1 MKHYSRAQLMAGAA
15 SIPHGLEVKDDN
27 LDSALKDSVDLLG
40 KTFAEFRTKNDARLE
55 QISKK
60 GEDAVTKDEL
70 DKINKG
76 LDDLKAEI
84 TRQLEEAQKKAN
96 REQLGGG
103 GGEDAVREA
112 KAARA
117 FGELIGKADFS
128 VENLREYKTA
138 LGQQIRNS
146 EQKAAVLSVG
156 VDPAGGYWVTPDTNG
171 RVVKKVYDSTPMR
184 QLANVQ
190 TIGSDKLEGPID
202 NGEMDAQWVGERTA
216 RVNTDSA
223 EMGMWEIPVHEL
235 YAYPIVTQRLLE
247 DAKIDVEAWIADKAA
262 SKFGRKENTAFIT
275 GDGNKKP
282 RGLMTYNFVNTTD
295 ATRGWGDFQ
304 YVPSTHATLIPSA
317 DCLYDLIFELNAAY
331 RQGAGFLLA
340 RRTQRDVRKLKDG
353 QGNYLSGMKLQ
364 DGVLKEELLGFGT
377 TEGEDMPAIGAGA
390 YPIAFGNIFETY
402 QILDRLGIS
411 VIRDNITRPGFV
423 KYLTR
428 KRVGGGV
435 VNFESCKMLKVSVG

>member
-1 MKHYSRAQLMAGAA
+1 VKHYSRAQLMAGAA
-15 SIPHGLEVKDDN
+15 AIPHGLEVKDGEG
-27 LDSALKDSVDLLG
+27 LDVETKKAVDKLG
-40 KTFAEFRTKNDARLE
+40 ETFGEFRKKNDEILE
-55 QISKK
+55 QLKKK

-70 DKINKG
+70 EKMNKG
-76 LDDLKAEI
+76 LDQLKADI
-84 TRQLEEAQKKAN
+84 NKQLEETLKKAN
-96 REQLGGG
+96 RQSLEGG
-103 GGEDAVREA
+103 DADGAREA

-117 FGELIGKADFS
+117 FGELIGKSDFS
-128 VENLREYKTA
+128 VENMREYKQA
-138 LGQQIRNS
+138 LGQQLRNS
-146 EQKAAVLSVG
+146 EQKASVLSVG

-190 TIGSDKLEGPID
+190 TIGTDKLEGPID

-216 RVNTDSA
+216 RAGTDSA
-223 EMGMWEIPVHEL
+223 ELGMWEIPVHEL

-247 DAKIDVEAWIADKAA
+247 DSKIDVEAWIADKAA

-275 GDGNKKP
+275 GTGIKQP
-282 RGLMTYNFVNTTD
+282 RGLMTYNFVSTAD
-295 ATRGWGDFQ
+295 GARAWGDFQ
-304 YVPSTHATLIPSA
+304 YVPTGHATLINSA

-377 TEGEDMPAIGAGA
+377 TEGEDMAAIGAGSF
-390 YPIAFGNIFETY
+390 PIAFGDFFETY

-435 VNFESCKMLKVSVG
+435 VNFESCKMLKVAVA

>member
-1 MKHYSRAQLMAGAA
+1 MKHFSRAELMAGAA
-15 SIPHGLEVKDDN
+15 AIPHGIEVKDGEN
-27 LDSALKDSVDLLG
+27 LDVETKKAVDKLG
-40 KTFAEFRTKNDARLE
+40 ETFAAFRTKNDEVLE
-55 QISKK
+55 QLKKK

-70 DKINKG
+70 QKINKG
-76 LDDLKAEI
+76 LDDLKDEI
-84 TRQLEEAQKKAN
+84 NRQLEETLKKAN
-96 REQLGGG
+96 RASLEGGSVDG
-103 GGEDAVREA
+103 AREA
-112 KAARA
+112 KAAKA
-117 FGELIGKADFS
+117 FGELIGKSDFS
-128 VENLREYKTA
+128 VEQLREYKEA
-138 LGQQIRNS
+138 LGKQIRNP
-146 EQKAAVLSVG
+146 EAKATVLSVG
-156 VDPAGGYWVTPDTNG
+156 VDPAGGYWVTPDSNG

-190 TIGSDKLEGPID
+190 TIGTDKLEGPID
-202 NGEMDAQWVGERTA
+202 NGEMDAQWVGERQTRA
-216 RVNTDSA
+216 NTDSA

-247 DAKIDVEAWIADKAA
+247 DSKIDVEAWIADKAA
-262 SKFGRKENTAFIT
+262 SKFGRKENTAFISGT
-275 GDGNKKP
+275 GNKQP
-282 RGLMTYNFVNTTD
+282 RGLMTYNFVNTAD
-295 ATRGWGDFQ
+295 GARAWGDFQ
-304 YVPSTHATLIPSA
+304 YVASGHATLINSA

-331 RQGAGFLLA
+331 RQGASFLLA

-390 YPIAFGNIFETY
+390 FPIAFGDFFETY

-435 VNFESCKMLKVSVG
+435 VNFESCKMLKVAAN